1 MLREAVEHGRDH
13 HRSPQSDRWYQPID
27 GVEYDAV
34 WAHPDRWYATPP
46 EPSPTQVRCGSAP
59 QRRPPGRVRG
69 EPIALPV
76 TEFSVSGPVCW
87 PEEVHNQV
95 RVIVEAR
102 AYVPAAAA

>member
-1 MLREAVEHGRDH
+1 MGAPGPLVC
-13 HRSPQSDRWYQPID
+13 
-27 GVEYDAV
+27 
-34 WAHPDRWYATPP
+34 HPTRPVTDPGP
-46 EPSPTQVRCGSAP
+46 VRARA
-59 QRRPPGRVRG
+59 QRRPPGRLRG